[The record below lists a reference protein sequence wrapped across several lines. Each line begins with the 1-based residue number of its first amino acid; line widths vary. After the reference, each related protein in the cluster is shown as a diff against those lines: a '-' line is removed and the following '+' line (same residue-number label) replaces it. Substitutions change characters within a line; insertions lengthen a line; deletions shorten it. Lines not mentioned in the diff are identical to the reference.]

1 MRALIRELET
11 VDESLPQSSSLTL
24 LRRTEDPIRAADL
37 SWRCDA
43 AASQFR
49 PNLFGHTPVTI
60 WLTGLS
66 GAGKSTLARALEERL
81 MKERR
86 PCCVLDDDNIHDCF
100 DRDFGHSGD
109 DRKENIRHAAE
120 AARSMN
126 EAGLIV
132 IATFISP
139 YREDREMARAIIG
152 DPHFV
157 EVHASASP
165 AVCELR
171 DPKGLHAKM
180 RSRQI
185 PAFTGISS
193 PYEIPLLPTLVLDT
207 GVLTVEHAVNE
218 LFELLAARFFG

>member
-11 VDESLPQSSSLTL
+11 VDEALPQSSSLTL

-37 SWRCDA
+37 SWRCDP

-86 PCCVLDDDNIHDCF
+86 PCFVLDDDNIGDCL
-100 DRDFGHSGD
+100 DRDLGPSGD
-109 DRKENIRHAAE
+109 DRKENIRHAAK

-139 YREDREMARAIIG
+139 YREDRETARAIIG

-157 EVHASASP
+157 EVHVSASAD
-165 AVCELR
+165 VCELR
-171 DPKGLHAKM
+171 DPKGLHAKT
-180 RSRQI
+180 RSGQI
-185 PAFTGISS
+185 LAFTGISS